1 MINIIKQIYNFL
13 NTTVLLDVIIFCL
26 LIILS
31 IIVGQYINKILSLSL
46 LVCSPQQRQNI
57 YNNLIR
63 GNKIPINRVGTWIL
77 LYFSW
82 VWFTKY
88 DKLPIPITFFIDLI
102 FVIFLLWIIS
112 RIFRQVIK
120 TYGIHL
126 FGKIGGE
133 TTEILLGLETI
144 FNIIFGLIT
153 IAIFAYQYGVPLT
166 GLLAGA
172 SISGLAISFAAQN
185 TLQQLFGTVILF
197 LDTPFIQGEYI
208 RLPDNDKTF
217 GRVES
222 IGLRS
227 TKIRTVAKNTL
238 LIVPNSKMAEWQI
251 ENVTRGK
258 KVMILIYLDFERI
271 LNEYEKSLVKETN
284 AKYIHSFFGVEPD
297 TSSTTFLDAPKR
309 DKSRAR
315 ITFFILGSTQSS
327 IELRERMIE
336 TSTKQ
341 IGLELKNYGI
351 EFTANEPVISFD
363 SPITL

>member
-1 MINIIKQIYNFL
+1 MDIIKQIYDFL
-13 NTTVLLDVIIFCL
+13 NTTTLLDIIIFCL

-31 IIVGQYINKILSLSL
+31 IIVGQYINQILSLGLRL
-46 LVCSPQQRQNI
+46 LSPSQRQHI
-57 YNNLIR
+57 YHNLIR
-63 GNKIPINRVGTWIL
+63 GNKIYINRLGTGML

-82 VWFTKY
+82 IWFRRY
-88 DKLPIPITFFIDLI
+88 QDLPIPITFFIDLF
-102 FVIFLLWIIS
+102 FVIFLLWS
-112 RIFRQVIK
+112 VTRIFRELIK
-120 TYGIHL
+120 TYGINL

-144 FNIIFGLIT
+144 FNIIIGLMT
-153 IAIFAYQYGVPLT
+153 FAIFAYQYGVPLT

-197 LDTPFIQGEYI
+197 LDKPFIQGEYI

-258 KVMILIYLDFERI
+258 KVMILVYFDFERI
-271 LNEYEKSLVKETN
+271 LDEYEKSLVKEIN
-284 AKYIHSFFGVEPD
+284 AKYVHSFFGVEPD

-327 IELRERMIE
+327 IELRERMVE

-341 IGLELKNYGI
+341 ISLELKKYGI
-351 EFTANEPVISFD
+351 EFTANEPVVSFD